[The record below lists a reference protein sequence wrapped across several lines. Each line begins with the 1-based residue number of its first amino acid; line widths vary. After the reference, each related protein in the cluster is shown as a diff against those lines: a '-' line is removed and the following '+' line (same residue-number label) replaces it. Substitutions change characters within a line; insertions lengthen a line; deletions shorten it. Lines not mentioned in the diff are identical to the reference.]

1 MTVFLFAKQLVDML
15 YQYQILDYIMVV
27 LVFLLLIYQTA
38 LVRPNFRKR
47 FMLTDGIIILLGL
60 LLTVTSIRS
69 GNGYQTY
76 FKVMSAFLLYFVGRV
91 YYDRIKECYG
101 GLTLAAYLVIYINFF
116 TRLYHFGFAF
126 LKVQNAG
133 GDLYYYDTDMAFA
146 MILAMVFIT
155 MFGRNTVFKLVTVFV
170 ICPCM
175 VFSSDAGIQM
185 VLMIAV
191 YAIMAIYFMELIS
204 NQQRLAGIFLV
215 MIISGLLGIIAVI
228 YMPALGFD
236 NSEFVISLF
245 QGGFFNNDNMYSRYV
260 DWKAVLDNC
269 REQGLIPRLFG
280 SGMGADVIIQSLY
293 IKIFYSL
300 GYVGLGLSLMLIIS
314 IMYYVTRVEDR
325 KTFYLAVIMAVL
337 LLGSGVTVNSIESTQ
352 MSWFPLLFSGMVVSS
367 VQVEKEKTGG
377 EGEYACDYN
386 GDG

>member
-1 MTVFLFAKQLVDML
+1 M
-15 YQYQILDYIMVV
+15 
-27 LVFLLLIYQTA
+27 
-38 LVRPNFRKR
+38 
-47 FMLTDGIIILLGL
+47 
-60 LLTVTSIRS
+60 
-69 GNGYQTY
+69 
-76 FKVMSAFLLYFVGRV
+76 
-91 YYDRIKECYG
+91 
-101 GLTLAAYLVIYINFF
+101 
-116 TRLYHFGFAF
+116 
-126 LKVQNAG
+126 
-133 GDLYYYDTDMAFA
+133 YYYDTDMAFA

-191 YAIMAIYFMELIS
+191 YAIMAIYFMELMS

-269 REQGLIPRLFG
+269 REQGLIARLFG

-367 VQVEKEKTGG
+367 VQVEKEKNRRGG
-377 EGEYACDYN
+377 RICLRL
-386 GDG
+386 